1 MSVRENLEHVF
12 DRLEAAKRRAGR
24 ESDTVRLMA
33 VTKTQSYA
41 AVQEAYQAGVRLFG
55 ENRVQEAQE
64 KYATTPAGSELH
76 LIGHLQRN
84 KARMV
89 PGLFV
94 AVQSIDGSRTARAL
108 EEAVSRSEG
117 PGGSAGSAYG
127 KGDPGG
133 PVSAPLDIFLE
144 VNTSGEESKFGYR
157 NNDDLLRDTEEIARM
172 RHLRIVG
179 LMTIAP
185 FTAEEPRLRMS
196 FRTLRRSFEKLRSEF
211 PELPLT
217 ELSMGMSNDFEI
229 AVEEGSTLVRLGTIL
244 FGSRPGGPV

>member
-12 DRLEAAKRRAGR
+12 DRLEAAKRRSGR
-24 ESDTVRLMA
+24 ENDTVRLMA

-89 PGLFV
+89 PGLFG
-94 AVQSIDGSRTARAL
+94 AVQSIDGSLTARAL

-117 PGGSAGSAYG
+117 PAAAAAGST
-127 KGDPGG
+127 
-133 PVSAPLDIFLE
+133 PLDIFLE
-144 VNTSGEESKFGYR
+144 VNTSGESSKFGYR
-157 NNDDLLRDTEEIARM
+157 KIDDLLRDTEEIARM
-172 RHLRIVG
+172 RYLRIVG
-179 LMTIAP
+179 LMTIGP
-185 FTAEEPRLRMS
+185 FTSEETLLRKS
-196 FRTLRRSFEKLRSEF
+196 FSALRRSFERLRAEF
-211 PELPLT
+211 PELPMS

-244 FGSRPGGPV
+244 FGSRPGGPA

>member
-1 MSVRENLEHVF
+1 MSVRENLKYVF
-12 DRLEAAKRRAGR
+12 DRLEAAKSRSGR
-24 ESDTVRLMA
+24 QGDPVRLMA

-41 AVQEAYQAGVRLFG
+41 AVEDAYQAGVRLFG

-64 KYATTPAGSELH
+64 KYTAIPLGSELH

-89 PGLFV
+89 PGLFG
-94 AVQSIDGSRTARAL
+94 AVQSIDSSRTARAL
-108 EEAVSRSEG
+108 EEAVSRSSG
-117 PGGSAGSAYG
+117 PGGES
-127 KGDPGG
+127 
-133 PVSAPLDIFLE
+133 VSGPLDIFLE

-157 NNDDLLRDTEEIARM
+157 EIAALLRDTEEIARM
-172 RHLRIVG
+172 RYLRIVG

-185 FTAEEPRLRMS
+185 FTPEEPRLRKS
-196 FRTLRRSFEKLRSEF
+196 FQALRRAFETLRSEF

-229 AVEEGSTLVRLGTIL
+229 AVEEGSTLVRLGTVL
-244 FGSRPGGPV
+244 FGSRAGGPA